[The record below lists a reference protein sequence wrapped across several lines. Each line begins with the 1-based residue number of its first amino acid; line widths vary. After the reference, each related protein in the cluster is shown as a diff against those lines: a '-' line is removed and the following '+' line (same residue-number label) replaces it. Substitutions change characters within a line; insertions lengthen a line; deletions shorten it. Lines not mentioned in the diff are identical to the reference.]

1 MPSDVV
7 TIWNQKIGEGTFR
20 VVSICQ
26 IKTLDSFCAVKKG
39 KHFCPFNAILEVR
52 VLQSLAV
59 CEFCP
64 CVFGAFDE
72 KLVLEWITC

>member
-20 VVSICQ
+20 VVSIGH
-26 IKTLDSFCAVKKG
+26 IKTLDSFCTVKEG
-39 KHFCPFNAILEVR
+39 KHSCPFNAILEVK

-59 CEFCP
+59 CAYCP

-72 KLVLEWITC
+72 KLVMEWITC